1 MIDAQYWLDAPDTRP
16 EIFLNTLSTLN
27 TVLADWRQ
35 QWPDCGILALLPEA
49 RQALLAPLQQA
60 CRQQAM
66 PLLGA
71 CFPHLVTSA
80 GFSDQGIWL
89 LRFNTMPAHALVP
102 ALPADSVQA
111 ATQLVAALPA
121 LSALPDAGA
130 DGENACPTLFL
141 LFDGMLPHIG
151 SILNQLYFRF
161 RRQLHFSGVNAGSER
176 FQPMPCL
183 FDGEHL
189 YGDGVMALLLPA
201 GTRTLVE
208 HGFPV
213 SRALMQATST
223 EGNRIDHI
231 NGKPAFSVY
240 QEIMW
245 SEYGVQLTHENFYDY
260 AVHFPFGV
268 VTMLDVLV
276 RIPVG
281 FNEDGSLFCVGEVPP
296 NAMLHL
302 LRAPALEDSQCVNR
316 IVHRLQGSHPP
327 ARSPLFLTFYCAG
340 RRMHFGTE
348 ASQELAALQR
358 ASGSTELAGALSLGE
373 IDTLPGLDVP
383 RFHNAC
389 IVCIGQAQAQI
400 TAPDTGI

>member
-1 MIDAQYWLDAPDTRP
+1 MIDAQYWLDMPTPATGPDMYR
-16 EIFLNTLSTLN
+16 NTLSA
-27 TVLADWRQ
+27 VLADWQQ
-35 QWPDCGILALLPEA
+35 QWPACGVLALLPEA
-49 RQALLAPLQQA
+49 GQSLLAPLQET
-60 CRQQAM
+60 CRQQGI

-71 CFPHLVTSA
+71 IFPHLVTAS
-80 GFSDQGIWL
+80 GFADRGMWL
-89 LRFNTMPAHALVP
+89 LRFNTMPVHVFIPELV
-102 ALPADSVQA
+102 ADSVQA
-111 ATQLVAALPA
+111 AAQLAAALPA
-121 LSALPDAGA
+121 LSADADSTAAPPPEG
-130 DGENACPTLFL
+130 GETDEAGRPTLFL

-161 RRQLHFSGVNAGSER
+161 RGQLYFSGVNAGSER

-183 FDGEHL
+183 FDAERLHGE
-189 YGDGVMALLLPA
+189 GVIALLLPA
-201 GTRTLVE
+201 STRTLVE

-231 NGKPAFSVY
+231 DGKPAFSVY

-245 SEYGVQLTHENFYDY
+245 SEYGVQLTHDNFYDY

-296 NAMLHL
+296 NAMLRL
-302 LRAPALEDSQCVNR
+302 LRAPALEDSQCVSR
-316 IVHRLQGSHPP
+316 LVRRLQQAESSSRPP
-327 ARSPLFLTFYCAG
+327 AFLTFYCAG
-340 RRMHFGTE
+340 RRMHFGAD
-348 ASQELAALQR
+348 ASRELASLQT
-358 ASGSTELAGALSLGE
+358 ASGSTALAGALSLGE

-389 IVCIGQAQAQI
+389 IVCIG
-400 TAPDTGI
+400 